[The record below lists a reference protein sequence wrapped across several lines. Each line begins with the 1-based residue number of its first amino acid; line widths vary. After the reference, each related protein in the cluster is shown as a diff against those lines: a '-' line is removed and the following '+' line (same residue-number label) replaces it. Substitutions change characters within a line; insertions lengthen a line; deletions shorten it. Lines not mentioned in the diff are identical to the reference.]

1 MNIIETKIP
10 DVTSEEINKSKI
22 ILADSIIK
30 DVYPLFDEVYSAK
43 VNELNKLKNQMKN
56 KRLKLKE
63 QKNSIE
69 HRIGEYKKTKK
80 VSKLLE
86 KIERL
91 IEYGI
96 TYDGTMKH
104 ETVILL
110 KIIDKLPSDKVD
122 FQLRKTSQIINKR
135 FGS

>member
-10 DVTSEEINKSKI
+10 DVTSEEIDQSKI

-43 VNELNKLKNQMKN
+43 VNELNKLKSQMKN
-56 KRLKLKE
+56 KRIKLKE
-63 QKNSIE
+63 QKISIE
-69 HRIGEYKKTKK
+69 RQIGGYKKTKK

-96 TYDGTMKH
+96 AYDGTMKH

>member
-1 MNIIETKIP
+1 MNITETKIP
-10 DVTSEEINKSKI
+10 DVTSEEIDRSKI
-22 ILADSIIK
+22 ILANSIIK
-30 DVYPLFDEVYSAK
+30 DVYPLFNEVYSAK
-43 VNELNKLKNQMKN
+43 VNELNKLKSQMKN

-122 FQLRKTSQIINKR
+122 FQLRKTSQMINKR

>member
-10 DVTSEEINKSKI
+10 DVTSEEINQSKI
-22 ILADSIIK
+22 ILADSIIR

>member
-1 MNIIETKIP
+1 MNITETKIP
-10 DVTSEEINKSKI
+10 DVTSEEINQSKI

-30 DVYPLFDEVYSAK
+30 DVYPLFDEVYAAK
-43 VNELNKLKNQMKN
+43 VNELNKLKSQMKN
-56 KRLKLKE
+56 KKLEIKK

-69 HRIGEYKKTKK
+69 RLIIEYKKSKK
-80 VSKLLE
+80 VSQLLE

-110 KIIDKLPSDKVD
+110 KIIDKLPSDKINY
-122 FQLRKTSQIINKR
+122 QLNKTTQIINKR

>member
-1 MNIIETKIP
+1 
-10 DVTSEEINKSKI
+10 
-22 ILADSIIK
+22 
-30 DVYPLFDEVYSAK
+30 LFDEVYAAK
-43 VNELNKLKNQMKN
+43 VNELNKLKSQMKN
-56 KRLKLKE
+56 KKLEIKK

-69 HRIGEYKKTKK
+69 RLIIEYKKSKK
-80 VSKLLE
+80 VSQLLE

-110 KIIDKLPSDKVD
+110 KIIDKLPSDKINY
-122 FQLRKTSQIINKR
+122 QLNKTTQIINKR